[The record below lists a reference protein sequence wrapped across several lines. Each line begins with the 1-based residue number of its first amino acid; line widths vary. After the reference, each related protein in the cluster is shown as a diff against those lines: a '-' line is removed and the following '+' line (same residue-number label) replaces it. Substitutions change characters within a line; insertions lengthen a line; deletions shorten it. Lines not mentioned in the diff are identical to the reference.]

1 MTIDNV
7 GIRLHDDYM
16 SCEATV
22 TSNDWKFCDNIVYYC
37 DEARWSTDHPTI
49 SNNIKKM
56 CRREWY
62 KVAKA
67 AGISRKELNIMI

>member
-7 GIRLHDDYM
+7 GIRIRGDYM
-16 SCEATV
+16 LCRATV
-22 TSNDWKFCDNIVYYC
+22 VSDNWCRFNDIMYRCSSGEWLSNF
-37 DEARWSTDHPTI
+37 AI
-49 SNNIKKM
+49 SDNIKKL

-67 AGISRKELNIMI
+67 AGISRKELNIII

>member
-7 GIRLHDDYM
+7 GIRIRGDYM
-16 SCEATV
+16 VCVATV
-22 TSNDWKFCDNIVYYC
+22 TSNTWCRFNDVMYRCDSGEWLSNF
-37 DEARWSTDHPTI
+37 AI
-49 SNNIKKM
+49 SGNIKKM

-67 AGISRKELNIMI
+67 AGIKRRELNIII